1 MIKHNQN
8 KVLQFF
14 FFYFQHRDSLKK
26 KKNQQGGGAGL
37 SPEPSQL
44 PTWFLAGIRT
54 SGREREAGS
63 AASWPVYERSL
74 GSSGGLLQTLSGG
87 LGWAAGLLAGQ
98 PMGPAATPRWFPG
111 GLRNSSR
118 DGDGSGLQG
127 WVLTLSR
134 RKAGL
139 PMAGLWPCGQSL
151 SQGGDPARVQ
161 GVGRPLRRCSS
172 HPGLQARG
180 LRWGVELLTSS

>member
-1 MIKHNQN
+1 M
-8 KVLQFF
+8 VF
-14 FFYFQHRDSLKK
+14 
-26 KKNQQGGGAGL
+26 
-37 SPEPSQL
+37 
-44 PTWFLAGIRT
+44 
-54 SGREREAGS
+54 GRGQDLWEREAGS

-74 GSSGGLLQTLSGG
+74 GSSGGLLQTLSGE
-87 LGWAAGLLAGQ
+87 LGWAAGPLAGQ

-118 DGDGSGLQG
+118 DGNGSGLQG

-151 SQGGDPARVQ
+151 SQGLAGGDPARVQ
-161 GVGRPLRRCSS
+161 GVGRPLKTLPFPPRTPGKRAVVGTGAADQQLGESRRQVRREYRT
-172 HPGLQARG
+172 GQAS
-180 LRWGVELLTSS
+180 WPYLLCLLLMP